1 MCVPSTRN
9 QLLVCTRHPVPV
21 LSTPS
26 ITVPPI
32 AERPHELGR
41 IIEEYAADARA
52 TLAATA
58 SFTPCDADWVLH
70 HSASSFDEIEKG
82 TRRLVALRQ
91 RGTLVGAAELLGI
104 SHVALSR
111 WIGRRRVPTG
121 NR

>member
-1 MCVPSTRN
+1 MSSNSAAP
-9 QLLVCTRHPVPV
+9 
-21 LSTPS
+21 

-32 AERPHELGR
+32 ANRTHELGR

-58 SFTPCDADWVLH
+58 SFTPHDADWVLR

-82 TRRLVALRQ
+82 TQRLVALRE
-91 RGTLVGAAELLGI
+91 RETLVGAAELLGM